1 MSWYGKWWQ
10 VVFFR
15 QVSTRIPSDGK
26 KIAHIWCLLKTI
38 FPRIQPTIT
47 GRFLNDMDSWKVR
60 SRASWNRWFV
70 TFRGIRLTGRGLLTE
85 NLSYLYF
92 LMLYFEICLLELE
105 NKKYKAKS
113 TTRKKSIPQFSVT
126 KTNIAQSRLWCILK
140 QIRRLHAE
148 RHAEPQAFPT
158 PFFFSFVCFFQFPE
172 LFRVALQVSE
182 AHFAPL
188 RPPGKKEVF
197 FLAATFM
204 KAGRC
209 EEQKMFVCVCA
220 RENEN

>member
-1 MSWYGKWWQ
+1 MSCGKWWQ

-26 KIAHIWCLLKTI
+26 KMAHTWCLLKTI

-60 SRASWNRWFV
+60 LRTSCNGWFV
-70 TFRGIRLTGRGLLTE
+70 TFRGIRLTGRGLLA
-85 NLSYLYF
+85 
-92 LMLYFEICLLELE
+92 EIRAFSIFKGFVLK
-105 NKKYKAKS
+105 NIAWVSKKP
-113 TTRKKSIPQFSVT
+113 IPQFSVT
-126 KTNIAQSRLWCILK
+126 ETNIAQSSLVVWCILK
-140 QIRRLHAE
+140 QNRRLHAE

-158 PFFFSFVCFFQFPE
+158 AFFSFLCFFQFPV

-197 FLAATFM
+197 YEGWPPRGAE
-204 KAGRC
+204 KNC
-209 EEQKMFVCVCA
+209 VCVCA